1 MSIHVDIYY
10 WIGLLLAVCFF
21 VLVILEVVRYFETA
35 LSLNID
41 GLELKMKTC
50 SPFWSVLLWSLLF
63 YVLSRVF
70 LIFVFACCR
79 AFDTKTFAG
88 FWDSFLTKLTPWDAP
103 HYIEIIEHGY
113 VNSGEPRLYIVF
125 FPFYPLVCK
134 VFSFAT
140 GFGAYLVSIF
150 VSNVALILSGCVF
163 YRLVEMDSN
172 VVIARRSVVLL
183 MFFPLTYFYSLPYS
197 ESLFLLV
204 TLLSIYF
211 ARNRKWFLSVLFGI
225 FSSNTRVLGLCVAI
239 PVFWEMLC
247 YERSKMPDLVDKGS
261 LVKQVVKCVLKVSPI
276 LLGFVFYLLLNFNV
290 YGNPFQF
297 LIYQREHWYQSF
309 GGIANTFVYCF
320 KNLLS
325 YDDIWYRFGVWG
337 PQVFLIVFYPILLFF
352 VRKRLRSGDVGY
364 SLVYHYVS
372 FMTTWLLSG
381 LRYFSGDYVVYLFL
395 SKMVNKRWKF
405 WFVFCVECLLF
416 VCVVYVGLWHVKI
429 Y

>member
-1 MSIHVDIYY
+1 
-10 WIGLLLAVCFF
+10 
-21 VLVILEVVRYFETA
+21 
-35 LSLNID
+35 
-41 GLELKMKTC
+41 
-50 SPFWSVLLWSLLF
+50 
-63 YVLSRVF
+63 
-70 LIFVFACCR
+70 
-79 AFDTKTFAG
+79 
-88 FWDSFLTKLTPWDAP
+88 
-103 HYIEIIEHGY
+103 
-113 VNSGEPRLYIVF
+113 
-125 FPFYPLVCK
+125 